1 MNPAPERRTARIIE
15 TELRAC
21 RARLMQL
28 SPHSR
33 EYRALILRRRAL
45 GLELALTTGALA
57 LGSL

>member
-1 MNPAPERRTARIIE
+1 MNRTAAEIE
-15 TELRAC
+15 KELLYC

-45 GLELALTTGALA
+45 ELELALTVGALSLGA
-57 LGSL
+57 L